1 MPTPSEDVP
10 SATDWSAAR
19 ALGRDSSQ
27 PVMDQH
33 FTEAHLDP
41 PEGLVLRE
49 DTISH
54 EEEQELL
61 ERFDDLRWDPI
72 VIRGQ
77 TARRTAHHYGLA
89 YDYESRAPRAGES
102 IPAWLAPARRA
113 AAALA
118 GIKPDEWMQALV
130 QRYPPGAAIGW
141 HRDSP
146 AFGIVAGISV
156 RGTARLRLRRGEVRN
171 WEIWETELLP
181 RSGYVL
187 SAAAR
192 WSWQHSIPPA
202 KELRYSITF
211 RTLQA

>member
-1 MPTPSEDVP
+1 M
-10 SATDWSAAR
+10 AQ
-19 ALGRDSSQ
+19 LL
-27 PVMDQH
+27 MDQL
-33 FTEAHLDP
+33 FTNAPPDP
-41 PEGLVLRE
+41 PQGLILRE

-77 TARRTAHHYGLA
+77 TARRTAHHFGLT
-89 YDYESRAPRAGES
+89 YDYQSRAARAGES

-118 GIKPDEWMQALV
+118 GIEPDELMQVLV
-130 QRYPPGAAIGW
+130 QRYPPGSAIGW

-156 RGTARLRLRRGEVRN
+156 RGTARLRFRHGEVRN
-171 WEIWETELLP
+171 WETWETELLP

-187 SAAAR
+187 SGAAR
-192 WSWQHSIPPA
+192 WSWQHSIAPA
-202 KELRYSITF
+202 RELRYSITF
-211 RTLQA
+211 RTLQT